1 MYPHPLRVRCT
12 WVRVQFREFVPTV
25 YPCGTLIVERPL
37 ADFVILQSLA
47 DQNVAIARAL
57 ACWSVQHNLGSK
69 MTPRYFYN
77 KTGSVMLD
85 ETVPSSFGLSKVNPA
100 GMWSL

>member
-1 MYPHPLRVRCT
+1 
-12 WVRVQFREFVPTV
+12 
-25 YPCGTLIVERPL
+25 VERPL

-47 DQNVAIARAL
+47 DQNAAVAMAL
-57 ACWSVQHNLGSK
+57 ACWRVHRNLGSK

-85 ETVPSSFGLSKVNPA
+85 ETVLSSFGLSKVNLA